1 MSGCNRKATGRY
13 FSEFGMQSSQQTKA
27 QQVGHRNR
35 VIINDVG
42 PRDGLQNQSKILT
55 PAERVQLVRA
65 LLAAGMDHVE
75 VGAFVSPKAVPAM
88 AGTAEV
94 LAGLPN
100 TSDEVLTVLI
110 PNLRGYELATA
121 AGAKSVCM
129 VLYGSDGMARANAQM
144 SREQAETATAEI
156 LQQARADGVR
166 VTSAIAVAFECPYDG
181 PVAQS
186 LVTNITRR
194 FLELGS
200 DELCIAD
207 TIGAANPQQVR
218 ALAAS
223 LVDEHGADRLSFH
236 FHDTRAL
243 GVANVFAALECGIRK
258 FDTSIAGLGGCPF
271 APGASGNVA
280 TEDVVLM
287 LERTGYDTGID
298 LDGLMRASELAQTL
312 TRIL

>member
-1 MSGCNRKATGRY
+1 M
-13 FSEFGMQSSQQTKA
+13 KA
-27 QQVGHRNR
+27 QQVRHHNR
-35 VIINDVG
+35 VTINDVG
-42 PRDGLQNQSKILT
+42 PRDGLQNQPKILT

-88 AGTAEV
+88 AGTDEV

-129 VLYGSDGMARANAQM
+129 VLYGSDGMAQANARM

-156 LQQARADGVR
+156 LKLARVDGVR
-166 VTSAIAVAFECPYDG
+166 VTCAIAVAFECPYDG
-181 PVAQS
+181 PVAQF
-186 LVTNITRR
+186 LVGDITRR

-218 ALAAS
+218 SLTSA
-223 LVDEHGADRLSFH
+223 LVDEHGAGRLSCH

-258 FDTSIAGLGGCPF
+258 FDSSIAGLGGCPF

-280 TEDVVLM
+280 TEDVAMM
-287 LERTGYDTGID
+287 LEQMGYDTGID
-298 LDGLMRASELAQTL
+298 LDGLMRASELAQKLSGTAPGGRASAWL
-312 TRIL
+312 SRHL